1 MELQK
6 ILSAVDH
13 TILSPDCTWDQVRSL
28 CDDAIV
34 FQTASVCIPPSFVRR
49 AKEYVG
55 DRMKVC
61 TVVGFPNGYA
71 TTNVKVF
78 ETRDAVQNGADE
90 IDMVINVG
98 ALKEGALQAVEDE
111 IRAVRAACEGR
122 TLKVIIETCLLT
134 EAEKIAMC
142 QIVTETGADY
152 IKTSTGF
159 SKGGATF
166 EDVALL
172 KRHIGSGVKVKASG
186 GIKTLEE
193 AERYIALGASRLG
206 TSRVVALAK
215 KLADRKDG

>member
-28 CDDAIV
+28 CDDAIA

-49 AKEYVG
+49 AKDYVG
-55 DRMKVC
+55 GRMKVC

-78 ETRDAVQNGADE
+78 ETQDAVQNGADE

-122 TLKVIIETCLLT
+122 ILKVIIETCLLA

-159 SKGGATF
+159 SNGGATF

-172 KRHIGSGVKVKASG
+172 KRHIGRNIQIKASG

-193 AERYIALGASRLG
+193 AERVYRFGRVAPGNQPDRGAG
-206 TSRVVALAK
+206 K

>member
-61 TVVGFPNGYA
+61 TVVGFPNAMPQRMSKFSRRGTLCKTA
-71 TTNVKVF
+71 P
-78 ETRDAVQNGADE
+78 DE